1 MNGPG
6 GLVEVRLLELPLVL
20 RERSRQHGAD
30 LLREMTLLQAGRAAR
45 DGGGAGDGTCPAGP
59 DRGPP
64 GAPTGVVG
72 TYPAR
77 LLELAAKLETVY
89 GPYVAAS
96 NAAMD
101 DALDEGRT
109 SLDVA
114 QLLPPE
120 AAPLLAAVR
129 SLLAEAEQYC
139 ASDDYLLTL
148 APPPEVAGYRAW
160 SIEQVLAQLGG
171 APPTAWPVWA
181 RTHGLV

>member
-1 MNGPG
+1 M
-6 GLVEVRLLELPLVL
+6 
-20 RERSRQHGAD
+20 
-30 LLREMTLLQAGRAAR
+30 
-45 DGGGAGDGTCPAGP
+45 
-59 DRGPP
+59 
-64 GAPTGVVG
+64 
-72 TYPAR
+72 
-77 LLELAAKLETVY
+77 Y

-109 SLDVA
+109 SLDVT

-160 SIEQVLAQLGG
+160 SIEQVLGQLGG

-181 RTHGLV
+181 RTHGLA